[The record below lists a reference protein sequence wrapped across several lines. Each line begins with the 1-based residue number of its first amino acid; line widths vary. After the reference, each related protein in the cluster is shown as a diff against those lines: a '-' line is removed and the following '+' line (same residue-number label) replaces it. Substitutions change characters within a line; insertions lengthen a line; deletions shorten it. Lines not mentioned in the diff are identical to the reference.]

1 MKKLILCSLLLSTA
15 LLAVDDNQTAAPVR
29 SDGAYK
35 ARYDSIF
42 DDLSKPRVGL
52 SDAQIA
58 SLQDPF
64 YPKEANAPREANQQ
78 VDLGYQLVGI
88 MGDKVSAGFGIAGL
102 VGPIKAY
109 EFLAGSPAARFIALI
124 IAYFVIPFGCAL
136 LLHILFTKIIKL
148 YKPDI
153 YKSEAV

>member
-88 MGDKVSAGFGIAGL
+88 MGDKVKLNDKWYGL
-102 VGPIKAY
+102 GEYVGSYKIVQIT
-109 EFLAGSPAARFIALI
+109 GNSVI
-124 IAYFVIPFGCAL
+124 ITNDDDNKVEL
-136 LLHILFTKIIKL
+136 TLKQ
-148 YKPDI
+148 
-153 YKSEAV
+153 

>member
-64 YPKEANAPREANQQ
+64 YPKEANAPREVNQQ

-88 MGDKVSAGFGIAGL
+88 MGDKVKLNDNGTVWVSMWAH
-102 VGPIKAY
+102 IK
-109 EFLAGSPAARFIALI
+109 SCR
-124 IAYFVIPFGCAL
+124 
-136 LLHILFTKIIKL
+136 
-148 YKPDI
+148 
-153 YKSEAV
+153 

>member
-15 LLAVDDNQTAAPVR
+15 LLAVDDNQTAAPIR

-64 YPKEANAPREANQQ
+64 YPKEANAPREVNQQ

-88 MGDKVSAGFGIAGL
+88 MGDKVKLNDKWYGL
-102 VGPIKAY
+102 GEYVGSYKIVQITGNSVIITNDDDNKV
-109 EFLAGSPAARFIALI
+109 ELTLKQGSKNVTI
-124 IAYFVIPFGCAL
+124 
-136 LLHILFTKIIKL
+136 T
-148 YKPDI
+148 YK
-153 YKSEAV
+153 

>member
-64 YPKEANAPREANQQ
+64 YPKEANAPREVNQQ

-88 MGDKVSAGFGIAGL
+88 MGDKVKLNDKWYGL
-102 VGPIKAY
+102 GEYVGSYKIVQITGNSVIITNDDDNKV
-109 EFLAGSPAARFIALI
+109 ELTLKQGSKNVTI
-124 IAYFVIPFGCAL
+124 
-136 LLHILFTKIIKL
+136 T
-148 YKPDI
+148 YK
-153 YKSEAV
+153 

>member
-15 LLAVDDNQTAAPVR
+15 LFAVDNNQTMAP
-29 SDGAYK
+29 SNGAYK
-35 ARYDSIF
+35 AKYDAIF

-52 SDAQIA
+52 SDEQIA

-88 MGDKVSAGFGIAGL
+88 MGDKVKLNDKWYGL
-102 VGPIKAY
+102 GEYVGSYKIVQITGNSVIITNDDENKV
-109 EFLAGSPAARFIALI
+109 ELTLKQGSQNVI
-124 IAYFVIPFGCAL
+124 I
-136 LLHILFTKIIKL
+136 T
-148 YKPDI
+148 YK
-153 YKSEAV
+153 

>member
-15 LLAVDDNQTAAPVR
+15 LFAVDNNQTVAP
-29 SDGAYK
+29 SNGAYK
-35 ARYDSIF
+35 AKYDAIF

-52 SDAQIA
+52 SDEQIA

-88 MGDKVSAGFGIAGL
+88 MGDKVKLNDKWYGL
-102 VGPIKAY
+102 GEYVGSYKIVQITGNSVIITNDDKNKV
-109 EFLAGSPAARFIALI
+109 ELTLKQGSQNVI
-124 IAYFVIPFGCAL
+124 I
-136 LLHILFTKIIKL
+136 T
-148 YKPDI
+148 YK
-153 YKSEAV
+153 

>member
-15 LLAVDDNQTAAPVR
+15 LFAVDNNQTVAP
-29 SDGAYK
+29 SNGAYK
-35 ARYDSIF
+35 AKYDAIF

-52 SDAQIA
+52 SDEQIA

-88 MGDKVSAGFGIAGL
+88 MGDKVKLNDKWYGL
-102 VGPIKAY
+102 GEYVGSYKIVQITGNSVIITNDDGNKV
-109 EFLAGSPAARFIALI
+109 ELTLKQGSQNVI
-124 IAYFVIPFGCAL
+124 I
-136 LLHILFTKIIKL
+136 T
-148 YKPDI
+148 YK
-153 YKSEAV
+153 

>member
-15 LLAVDDNQTAAPVR
+15 LFAVDNNQTVAP
-29 SDGAYK
+29 SNGAYK
-35 ARYDSIF
+35 AKYDAIF

-52 SDAQIA
+52 SDEQIA

-88 MGDKVSAGFGIAGL
+88 MGDKVKLNDKWYGL
-102 VGPIKAY
+102 GEYVGSYKIVQITGNSVIINNDDENKV
-109 EFLAGSPAARFIALI
+109 ELTLKQGSQNVI
-124 IAYFVIPFGCAL
+124 I
-136 LLHILFTKIIKL
+136 T
-148 YKPDI
+148 YK
-153 YKSEAV
+153 

>member
-15 LLAVDDNQTAAPVR
+15 LFAVDNNQTVAP
-29 SDGAYK
+29 SNGAYK
-35 ARYDSIF
+35 AKYDAIL

-52 SDAQIA
+52 SDEQIA

-88 MGDKVSAGFGIAGL
+88 MGDKVKLNDKWYGL
-102 VGPIKAY
+102 GEYVGSYKIVQITGNSVIITNDDENKV
-109 EFLAGSPAARFIALI
+109 ELTLKQGSQNVI
-124 IAYFVIPFGCAL
+124 I
-136 LLHILFTKIIKL
+136 T
-148 YKPDI
+148 YK
-153 YKSEAV
+153 

>member
-15 LLAVDDNQTAAPVR
+15 LFAVDNNQTVAPSNGV
-29 SDGAYK
+29 YK
-35 ARYDSIF
+35 AKYDAIF

-52 SDAQIA
+52 SDEQIA

-88 MGDKVSAGFGIAGL
+88 MGDKVKLNDKWYGL
-102 VGPIKAY
+102 GEYVGSYKIVQITGNSVIITNDDENKV
-109 EFLAGSPAARFIALI
+109 ELTLKQGSQNVI
-124 IAYFVIPFGCAL
+124 I
-136 LLHILFTKIIKL
+136 T
-148 YKPDI
+148 YK
-153 YKSEAV
+153 

>member
-15 LLAVDDNQTAAPVR
+15 LFAVENNQTVAP
-29 SDGAYK
+29 SNGAYK
-35 ARYDSIF
+35 AKYDAIF

-52 SDAQIA
+52 SDEQIA

-88 MGDKVSAGFGIAGL
+88 MGDKVKLNDKWYGL
-102 VGPIKAY
+102 GEYVGSYKIVQITGNSVIITNDDENKV
-109 EFLAGSPAARFIALI
+109 ELTLKQGSQNVI
-124 IAYFVIPFGCAL
+124 I
-136 LLHILFTKIIKL
+136 T
-148 YKPDI
+148 YK
-153 YKSEAV
+153 

>member
-1 MKKLILCSLLLSTA
+1 MKKLILCSLLLSTT

-88 MGDKVSAGFGIAGL
+88 MGDKVKLNDKWYGL
-102 VGPIKAY
+102 GEYVGSYKIVQITGNSVIITNDDDNKV
-109 EFLAGSPAARFIALI
+109 ELTLKQGSKNVTI
-124 IAYFVIPFGCAL
+124 
-136 LLHILFTKIIKL
+136 T
-148 YKPDI
+148 YK
-153 YKSEAV
+153 